1 MARERS
7 NWGRTYHAYR
17 NPERIAED
25 AIYSE
30 LERYKGETL
39 TIETVTVGIMSAQV
53 SAFVRFDDDT
63 AFSITIHKA
72 QWELFTAAGYVL
84 PSRATHD
91 KGTYPFTA
99 EVICEWRK
107 ALYGRE
113 WSLHVNYVA
122 ALPQAVEP
130 TPLQAQS
137 AIFYLLRHD
146 AHLQKL
152 VHMVTLHHDLRGNP
166 IVRIQLDAAYKGIV
180 ESIVNPMADG
190 KVAILWSAIER
201 KRFTGK
207 FEKTDKLPS
216 LAAIESAA
224 TGQAEG
230 KVA

>member
-1 MARERS
+1 MAKERYQYAV
-7 NWGRTYHAYR
+7 RQRAFR
-17 NPERIAED
+17 NPERVAED

-30 LERYKGETL
+30 LERYEGETL

-53 SAFVRFDDDT
+53 SAFVRFDADT

-72 QWELFTAAGYVL
+72 QWELFAAAGYTL
-84 PSRATHD
+84 PTRATHD
-91 KGTYPFTA
+91 KGTYPFTT

-113 WSLHVNYVA
+113 ISLHVIHVA
-122 ALPQAVEP
+122 SLPQAVEP
-130 TPLQAQS
+130 TTLQTQS

-152 VHMVTLHHDLRGNP
+152 VHLVTLHYDNHGNP
-166 IVRIQLDAAYKGIV
+166 IVRIQLDTQYKTLI

-190 KVAILWSAIER
+190 KVAILWSEIER

-207 FEKTDKLPS
+207 FEKTDKIPS
-216 LAAIESAA
+216 LETIDSMPLAKA
-224 TGQAEG
+224 G
-230 KVA
+230 

>member
-1 MARERS
+1 MAKERYQYAA
-7 NWGRTYHAYR
+7 RQRAFR
-17 NPERIAED
+17 NPERVAED

-30 LERYKGETL
+30 LERYEGETL

-53 SAFVRFDDDT
+53 SAFVRYDADT

-113 WSLHVNYVA
+113 ISLHVNH
-122 ALPQAVEP
+122 VEP
-130 TPLQAQS
+130 KAEETMQPETNEPMLTVVETPAVTATPDYTVIMQQLTALRDMLKVDILGLTGDALITATAS
-137 AIFYLLRHD
+137 ANA
-146 AHLQKL
+146 AHYIDNAISSLGRI
-152 VHMVTLHHDLRGNP
+152 VTN
-166 IVRIQLDAAYKGIV
+166 
-180 ESIVNPMADG
+180 ADTQ
-190 KVAILWSAIER
+190 VIP
-201 KRFTGK
+201 T
-207 FEKTDKLPS
+207 